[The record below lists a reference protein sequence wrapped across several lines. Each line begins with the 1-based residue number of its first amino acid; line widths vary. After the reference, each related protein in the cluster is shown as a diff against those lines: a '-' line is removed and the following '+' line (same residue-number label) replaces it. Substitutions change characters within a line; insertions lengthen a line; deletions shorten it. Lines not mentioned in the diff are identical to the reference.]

1 MSKRP
6 LRIIFMGT
14 PDFAAATLK
23 ALIDGP
29 DEIVAVV
36 TQPDRA
42 KGRGKKLTP
51 PPTKVLAEA
60 VGIPVLQPT
69 KIKTEN
75 FRNGLLTYQP
85 DLIVVTAYGR
95 ILPKSLLDLS
105 PLGCI
110 NVHGSLL
117 PKYRGAAP
125 IQWAVINGE
134 KETGVTIIQMDAGMD
149 TGDMLLSAK
158 ITTAPDETAGSLFD
172 KLAVLGSAT
181 LLTAIKGLQEGT
193 IIPVPQDHDLA
204 TVAPMLKKDDGLID
218 WHKDAKEIECL
229 IRGLDPWP
237 TAFCFL
243 DGKRLRLFRPEVLHQ
258 DSDAPPGTVLQA
270 DKRGILVAC
279 GKNTLLTKEIQPE
292 GKKRMTVESF
302 LCGHP
307 IAHGNTSR
315 PVSSPATNQI
325 AYLDCFSGVS
335 GDMLLGAL
343 LHAGLNR
350 QLLIEELAKLQLDGL
365 ELLIEEKSVNAISSI
380 KVTISS
386 DRRQELRT
394 LPAILH
400 ILEKSSL
407 APTIIDQAAKVFQAL
422 ARAEAKVHANPGR
435 PGALS

>member
-1 MSKRP
+1 MPKRP

-14 PDFAAATLK
+14 PDFAAATLQ

-29 DEIVAVV
+29 DEVVAVV
-36 TQPDRA
+36 AQPDRA

-75 FRNGLLTYQP
+75 FRSGLLSYQP
-85 DLIVVTAYGR
+85 DLMVVTAYGR
-95 ILPKSLLDLS
+95 ILPKSLLELP

-134 KETGVTIIQMDAGMD
+134 KETGITIIQMNEGMD
-149 TGDMLLSAK
+149 TGDILLTAK
-158 ITTAPDETAGSLFD
+158 IATTPDETAGILYD

-181 LLTAIKGLQEGT
+181 LLAAIKGLQEGT
-193 IIPVPQDHDLA
+193 ITPISQDHDLA

-218 WHKDAKEIECL
+218 WHKDACEIERL

-258 DSDAPPGTVLQA
+258 DSAMRPGVVLQA

-279 GKNTLLTKEIQPE
+279 GKNTLLAREIQPE

-307 IAHGNTSR
+307 I
-315 PVSSPATNQI
+315 
-325 AYLDCFSGVS
+325 
-335 GDMLLGAL
+335 
-343 LHAGLNR
+343 
-350 QLLIEELAKLQLDGL
+350 
-365 ELLIEEKSVNAISSI
+365 
-380 KVTISS
+380 TIGTPLV
-386 DRRQELRT
+386 Q
-394 LPAILH
+394 
-400 ILEKSSL
+400 
-407 APTIIDQAAKVFQAL
+407 
-422 ARAEAKVHANPGR
+422 
-435 PGALS
+435 

>member
-1 MSKRP
+1 MPKRP

-14 PDFAAATLK
+14 PDFAAATLQ

-29 DEIVAVV
+29 DEVVAVV

-51 PPTKVLAEA
+51 PPTKILAEA
-60 VGIPVLQPT
+60 VEIPVLQPT

-75 FRNGLLTYQP
+75 FRNELLSYQP
-85 DLIVVTAYGR
+85 DLVVVTAYGR
-95 ILPKSLLDLS
+95 ILPKSLLELP

-134 KETGVTIIQMDAGMD
+134 KETGITIIQMNEGMD
-149 TGDMLLSAK
+149 TGDILLTAK
-158 ITTAPDETAGSLFD
+158 ISTTPDETAGSLYD

-181 LLTAIKGLQEGT
+181 LLTAIKGLQEDT
-193 IIPVPQDHDLA
+193 ITPISQDHDLA

-218 WHKDAKEIECL
+218 WHKDAREIECL

-258 DSDAPPGTVLQA
+258 DSAMQPGVVLQA

-279 GKNTLLTKEIQPE
+279 GKNTLLAKEIQPE

-307 IAHGNTSR
+307 I
-315 PVSSPATNQI
+315 
-325 AYLDCFSGVS
+325 
-335 GDMLLGAL
+335 
-343 LHAGLNR
+343 
-350 QLLIEELAKLQLDGL
+350 
-365 ELLIEEKSVNAISSI
+365 
-380 KVTISS
+380 TIGTPLV
-386 DRRQELRT
+386 Q
-394 LPAILH
+394 
-400 ILEKSSL
+400 
-407 APTIIDQAAKVFQAL
+407 
-422 ARAEAKVHANPGR
+422 
-435 PGALS
+435 